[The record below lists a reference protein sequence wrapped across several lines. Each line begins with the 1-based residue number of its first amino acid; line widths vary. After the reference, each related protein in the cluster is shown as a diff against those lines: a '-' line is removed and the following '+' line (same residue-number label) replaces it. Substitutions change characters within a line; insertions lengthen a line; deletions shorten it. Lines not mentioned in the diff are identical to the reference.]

1 MKTQRH
7 LSDTQAI
14 LTYLAHIVGSVES
27 IKRDA
32 NSGRKDMIERI
43 CHKFIK
49 YNSEYATLDN
59 LSQVY
64 SAEELSFIRNAL
76 KGGKYGNYT
85 NGLIASTFG
94 YCANI

>member
-27 IKRDA
+27 INRDA
-32 NSGRKDMIERI
+32 NSGREDMLSSI
-43 CHKFIK
+43 CHKFSK
-49 YNSEYATLDN
+49 YNNEYATLDN

-64 SAEELSFIRNAL
+64 NTEELSFIRNAL

-85 NGLIASTFG
+85 NGLIASIFG